1 MTIIAEDCSHT
12 QSLCA
17 PPVSKKAFSKI
28 GKAQDCYQI
37 PSMGSGLPLHRKMK
51 TAHALAVYQH
61 ISAIYANQREHSFIF
76 LSAGELSRFIDKE

>member
-51 TAHALAVYQH
+51 TAHAFGCISTHQCYICKPKGAFFH
-61 ISAIYANQREHSFIF
+61 IPQCR
-76 LSAGELSRFIDKE
+76 